1 MTKKENEIDIELQ
14 QKGKQNWLNS
24 NYSKEELEEN
34 IKKQW
39 AFLQKVHALKT
50 GAIKFNRAEL
60 PCSVGDLAI
69 EIRTLKRLNGECP
82 AYANHR
88 IYSFTEKQFLAFRKK
103 MMYLYERDIPFCTY
117 WSVYNFNSKELAIA
131 KTTGNKAKEW
141 NNRIATNNAV
151 GTSALVMDFDHIT
164 ESDFLEQKSCLTNLG
179 IETIDIFSGHGYQC
193 YILLNE
199 FSVDKTLLYRF
210 TNLLLS
216 KGFPVDIKI
225 KDFTRIMRLTN
236 SLNSKECYKG
246 GNPVK
251 TFVLND
257 TDNRYSI
264 EDVFN
269 KLDTLPTVMQ
279 VSYAINKMKD
289 CENDLLDDD
298 FVIYDPEE
306 DVEYKNF
313 NPIKKKNKI
322 ENIVKP
328 INTLTKINKNLLN
341 DIELQQIYP
350 MLKIEELPVPV
361 KLMLSGFQSG
371 YANSALM
378 FLVLYFRDKEG
389 FTLGHIQNIIEKL
402 SFLDTYNYAWHDL
415 NVNAEVKRFFYA
427 REYKYTGI
435 YMNDL
440 QEFGY
445 MEFPELTITDK
456 SILVVNNYVFKKL
469 PEISSKAFIVYL
481 KLIMNQ
487 HKTGN
492 SMFHLDNLKDI
503 TGISKRT
510 VQHHLQD
517 LVKVGLLD
525 KKRMNRRKGEEY
537 IYFISKFATQNLGFT
552 KFNIST
558 LNFLFS
564 LIEGKKISDTEF
576 SICLYLR
583 HMCYTTENV
592 CYPSQETIGQAIGI
606 TRTGVTKCFKR
617 IVESNLIS
625 LERIKIDNLR
635 YRYNIELYY

>member
-50 GAIKFNRAEL
+50 GAIKFNKAEL
-60 PCSVGDLAI
+60 PCNVGDLAI

-88 IYSFTEKQFLAFRKK
+88 VYSFTEKQFLAFRKK

-164 ESDFLEQKSCLTNLG
+164 EADFLEQKLRLTNLG

-257 TDNRYSI
+257 TDNRYNI

-289 CENDLLDDD
+289 CENDSFDDD

-328 INTLTKINKNLLN
+328 INTLTKINKNSLN

-361 KLMLSGFQSG
+361 KLMLSGFQNG

-389 FTLGHIQNIIEKL
+389 FTLGHIQNVIEKL
-402 SFLDTYNYAWHDL
+402 SFLDTYNYAWDDL

-456 SILVVNNYVFKKL
+456 SILVVNNYVFTKL
-469 PEISSKAFIVYL
+469 TEISSKAFMVYL
-481 KLIMNQ
+481 KLLIYN
-487 HKTGN
+487 HKTKN
-492 SMFHLDNLKDI
+492 ISFVLDELKDI

-510 VQHHLQD
+510 VQDHLQC

-525 KKRMNRRKGEEY
+525 KKRANRRNKEQY
-537 IYFISKFATQNLGFT
+537 VYFISQFTSQNFGFT
-552 KFNIST
+552 KFNIQ
-558 LNFLFS
+558 S
-564 LIEGKKISDTEF
+564 LISLLNLNKNKKLSDTEF
-576 SICLYLR
+576 LICLYLKQ
-583 HMCYTTENV
+583 MCFRDEKH
-592 CYPSQETIGQAIGI
+592 CYPSQDTIGQALGI
-606 TRTGVTKCFKR
+606 TQQGVSYCFKR
-617 IVESNLIS
+617 IVSNDLIS
-625 LERIKIDNLR
+625 LEKIKIDNIQF
-635 YRYNIELYY
+635 RYNIELFY